1 MTAPSKLAIAG
12 VCKTQRDAALSQAV
26 IPTRI
31 ESANASETAFTEQHI
46 SRLRGKLVH
55 RTFILHA
62 RIVGACRSTVE
73 SVEFDALHSQW
84 SNSTVRWDNGRIY
97 RSARQIYVVDGLYSE
112 SSSLTVRT
120 TGEPTTGSQAIGE
133 RAIVETEALFDCGC
147 TTTALK
153 CKPFRASQN
162 TLACR

>member
-1 MTAPSKLAIAG
+1 MIRTVS
-12 VCKTQRDAALSQAV
+12 
-26 IPTRI
+26 IPD
-31 ESANASETAFTEQHI
+31 
-46 SRLRGKLVH
+46 
-55 RTFILHA
+55 
-62 RIVGACRSTVE
+62 VGICRPAVE

-84 SNSTVRWDNGRIY
+84 SNSTVRWDNGRIC

-120 TGEPTTGSQAIGE
+120 TGEPTTGEQAIGE
-133 RAIVETEALFDCGC
+133 RAIVETEPFLDSAC